1 MFTKHRTK
9 DKKEI
14 GQYMRLVSLFS
25 GIGTFEKAL
34 ERTNIPYEL
43 VGFSEID
50 KYAIQSYCAIHNV
63 DESLNLG
70 DVSQIRNED
79 LPQNIDMITYGF
91 PCQDISISGYQ
102 KGITENTRSGLL
114 FEAERIIE
122 HTKPKFAIAE
132 NVKNLVGK
140 KFKDDFEALLDRLDG
155 YGYNN
160 YWSVLNAKDYGIPQ
174 NRERVFILSVRKDVD
189 TGEFQFPEKQILDV
203 KLKDIL
209 LDEFEEK
216 YIIKNDKANQLLQ
229 VILDESNVEKSITE
243 PKLNRLGGWND
254 TTDRKRQNGEVYG
267 VDGLSPTLNTM
278 QGGNLQ
284 PHIIVKEGTKKGYA
298 MARLNHDSINIS
310 FPGSTTRRGR
320 VGKGVA
326 QTLDTNCSQVVF
338 QNQVCEERSDEG
350 LRFFKDNVCGTIRT
364 IDSGGDKRVIEKNN
378 NEQYFIRKLMPL
390 ECWRLMGFDD
400 DDYWK
405 ARTRLEKVFY
415 KGKDRSNSQMY
426 KQAGNSIVVN
436 IIEQIYQEM
445 RKARLL

>member
-1 MFTKHRTK
+1 
-9 DKKEI
+9 
-14 GQYMRLVSLFS
+14 MRLVSLFS
-25 GIGTFEKAL
+25 GIGAFEKAF

-79 LPQNIDMITYGF
+79 LPQNIDMVTYGF

-102 KGITENTRSGLL
+102 KGITGNTRSGLL

-140 KFKDDFEALLDRLDG
+140 KFKDDFDALLDRLDS

-160 YWSVLNAKDYGIPQ
+160 YWSVLNAKDHGIPQ

-254 TTDRKRQNGEVYG
+254 TVDRKRQSGEVYG

-278 QGGNLQ
+278 QGGGLQ
-284 PHIIVKEGTKKGYA
+284 PHIIG
-298 MARLNHDSINIS
+298 
-310 FPGSTTRRGR
+310 
-320 VGKGVA
+320 
-326 QTLDTNCSQVVF
+326 
-338 QNQVCEERSDEG
+338 
-350 LRFFKDNVCGTIRT
+350 
-364 IDSGGDKRVIEKNN
+364 KNN

-390 ECWRLMGFDD
+390 ECWKLMGFDD
-400 DDYWK
+400 EDYWK

-436 IIEQIYQEM
+436 VIEQIYQEM